1 MERRGGI
8 KKEREGAITAAQ
20 SQAGPGIAG
29 CCSDG
34 RPQERKT
41 GKLRACGVGAR
52 GKWTSDGYSGLDL
65 ILIHYLDCWTK
76 RNSHSNTGLYCVHAL
91 CSLQKKQLCIYLESI
106 ARIRINAISYYGQY
120 NNSPDP
126 VLLWTKA
133 SFIRRRGRVGTFPM
147 EEGSSG
153 RIVMGRVMIIIMI
166 TVGKS
171 SKISHWEPISIK
183 ALQPL
188 HPND

>member
-52 GKWTSDGYSGLDL
+52 GKWTSDGNSGLDL

-76 RNSHSNTGLYCVHAL
+76 GIHIVIPVCIVSMLFTASKRNNYA
-91 CSLQKKQLCIYLESI
+91 SI
-106 ARIRINAISYYGQY
+106 
-120 NNSPDP
+120 
-126 VLLWTKA
+126 LKA
-133 SFIRRRGRVGTFPM
+133 SLGSGSMPFFITDNTTIPRTQSFYGRKRLSYEGG
-147 EEGSSG
+147 EE
-153 RIVMGRVMIIIMI
+153 
-166 TVGKS
+166 
-171 SKISHWEPISIK
+171 
-183 ALQPL
+183 
-188 HPND
+188 